1 MKKNIVFALLCTAAI
16 VGLPACNKSEQE
28 FEPENGRVHSAT
40 FKVQLADDA
49 ETKTALMF
57 KMVPD
62 WRNTDINDIHIFETE
77 TTSGGVYFME
87 ASKVEMT
94 TPVDGTYEKA
104 LFYAE
109 FDNAT
114 VIVTPPETKAGNS
127 SFSYTAILGQRVGDT
142 YTLPAVQYPHAESNI
157 DPKADFLVGRVVA
170 DRTETLHE
178 QTFDINFHRPV
189 ALSRM
194 FITNLEGSKVLS
206 VKITSLDDLTGSLKY
221 KDIDFTVSEVA
232 QIAQAA
238 DFKHN
243 DNSNVLT
250 LLYPGG
256 RTRTSVFQPFL
267 VTLAGAKRITEVEVR
282 TDEYIYTKSYG
293 ANGATINFSASNFN
307 NITMDMTVKEG
318 GNVTRTV
325 NNSQDIKYMLGDTEV
340 TEENGI
346 VYDLNDHEGSV
357 DDFVAPTL
365 TGAVGNVTYSS
376 SKTNVATVSEEGV
389 VTLTGELG
397 EVVISAYAAGND
409 QYSPG
414 SASYKITVKDST
426 PVPQS
431 LSFNPTTLT
440 VTLGDEFTEPTL
452 SGAMTAVIYSSD
464 AEEVATVNSETGKLT
479 LVGAGEAT
487 ITATAVE
494 GEVDGVNYMETSVSY
509 TLTVLEA
516 PTSNVVKLER
526 ATALVAGEKYVLV
539 SNGVALVRV
548 GDDASAV
555 PFDAEAMTITVPA
568 DFEGTY
574 EWTLEEKTGSSVT
587 RGNAFAFSDAP
598 YFFGIAM
605 NTNQQTYTYTVEVN
619 NGRTVSNNVTIQDH
633 NISLA
638 SDLIYYAGNSSNY
651 YIFYNTTANEWD
663 NEKVSNSASPAA
675 TSKTAL
681 YKIRDERDEQ
691 NLQFSAAAAE
701 YDLYTST
708 WTVAVPTLQNPQG
721 TVTYESG
728 NTAVATVNNSGEV
741 TIASTAK
748 KGDTAVI
755 TANAAGNTSYKPA
768 SASYTISIVNSN
780 PNVTRYNKVTST
792 SGLEVGAKYLLVFEG
807 LAGDTDGDGNPK
819 VFDPVLDSDGTQ
831 FAKATSSALDVTITN
846 GTIESSD
853 YDDCQFTLEAGYYL
867 KADKANRYIYPGSTT
882 SGYSTSY
889 VMSAEASASH
899 ALTISFSDGIVE
911 INNGDRYLV
920 WSISRTGHYF
930 SCNTTTSGQYSTGIC
945 LYKLDDGRTAQPAQF
960 SAAMAEYDVYTS
972 TWTVA
977 VPTLQNPQ
985 GTVTY
990 ESSNT
995 AVATVNNSGEVTIAS
1010 TAKKGDTAVITANAA
1025 GNASYKPG
1033 TASYTISI
1041 VDSNPSVTLF
1051 TKVTSADEIVE
1062 GGTYA
1067 ILYQSG
1073 ETNKAFKFV
1082 LNSAKT
1088 QFSTGTDNAVDV
1100 TVSGNTVNADE
1111 LEGCQFILDA
1121 QDGTSLKFAMLV
1133 PKADG
1138 TNDYYFRVRGSS
1150 STNFQAHASD
1160 NGYRSTFAI
1169 SSGGV
1174 LTIVRTENNT
1184 TSYNFRYS
1192 SSNGYFQASS
1202 TSSSSNLYLYK
1213 LDNGSTPP
1221 EPPTPTPTT
1230 TYSLIT
1236 PSEFVSGG
1244 TYLIV
1249 SADSGNY
1256 NSSDKT
1262 KAFAGDE
1269 DGNVV
1274 TVDGTSG
1281 TITGDF
1287 SACEFVITAS
1297 GSNYTLKIGS
1307 NYVTGDQNSGSRYI
1321 RVNTTSGTMSLA
1333 SATELSSASSGDG
1346 KVADA
1351 FYFYYTKGSGSSA
1364 TKEVL
1369 YLNKDSKY
1377 KIGGTGRQYGV
1388 YLYKKN

>member
-1 MKKNIVFALLCTAAI
+1 MKKNIVFALLCAATI
-16 VGLPACNKSEQE
+16 VGLSACNMNEQE

-62 WRNTDINDIHIFETE
+62 WRNTDLNDIHIFETE
-77 TTSGGVYFME
+77 TTSGGTYFME

-142 YTLPAVQYPHAESNI
+142 YTLPAVQYPHEESNI
-157 DPKADFLVGRVVA
+157 DPKADFLVGRVVGN
-170 DRTETLHE
+170 RTETLHE

-206 VKITSLDDLTGSLKY
+206 IKITSLDDLTGSLKY
-221 KDIDFTVSEVA
+221 EDIDFTVTEIA

-293 ANGATINFSASNFN
+293 PNGATINFKASEFN

-318 GNVTRTV
+318 NNVTRTE
-325 NNSQDIKYMLGDTEV
+325 NNSQDIKFLLGGSEV
-340 TEENGI
+340 TEDNGI

-357 DDFVAPTL
+357 ADFVSPIL
-365 TGAVGNVTYSS
+365 SGAVGNVTYSS
-376 SKTNVATVSEEGV
+376 SKTNIATVNGEGV

-397 EVVISAYAAGND
+397 EVVISAYAAGSA
-409 QYSPG
+409 QVSPG

-440 VTLGDEFTEPTL
+440 VTLGDDFTEPVL
-452 SGAMTAVIYSSD
+452 SGVKTTVSYSSSNED
-464 AEEVATVNSETGKLT
+464 VATVDADGELT
-479 LVGAGEAT
+479 LVAAGEAT
-487 ITATAVE
+487 ITAVAVA
-494 GEVDGVNYMETSVSY
+494 GEADGVNYTEGTASY
-509 TLTVLEA
+509 VLTVNNPSSDFVTVELE
-516 PTSNVVKLER
+516 P
-526 ATALVAGEKYVLV
+526 ATELVAGEKYVLV
-539 SNGVALVRV
+539 SNGFALVRD
-548 GDDASAV
+548 GEDASAAA
-555 PFDAEAMTITVPA
+555 FDATALTVAVPTA
-568 DFEGTY
+568 LQGNL
-574 EWTLEEKTGSSVT
+574 EWTLEQKSGSIT
-587 RGNAFAFSDAP
+587 RGNEYVFTQGT

-605 NTNQQTYTYTVEVN
+605 NTNQTTYTYTVEVN
-619 NGRTVSNNVTIQDH
+619 NGRNVATNISIQDH

-638 SDLIYYAGNSSNY
+638 DDLMYYAGNSSNY
-651 YIFYNTTANEWD
+651 YVFYNTADSIWD
-663 NEKVSNSASPAA
+663 NEKVSNSANPAA
-675 TSKTAL
+675 TSTTAL
-681 YKIRDERDEQ
+681 YKLKDLRAEQ

-701 YDLYTST
+701 YDLYTSSWT
-708 WTVAVPTLQNPQG
+708 VAVPTLQNPQGTVTYDSGNTAVATVNNSGEVTIASTAKKGDTAVITANAAGNNTYKPGSASYTISIVNSNPNVTRYNKVTSTSDLEVGAKYLLVFEGLAGDADDGDPKVYDPVLNNDGTQFAKATSSALDVTIANSTIESSDFDDCQFTLEAGYYLKADNANKYIYPGSSGSSSVMLAEASASHALTIAFSDGIAEIKNGSRYLVWSTSNHYFSCNTSVSGQYSTGICLYKLDDGRTAQPAQFSAATAEYDVYTSSWTVAVPTLQNPQG

-755 TANAAGNTSYKPA
+755 TANVGGNS
-768 SASYTISIVNSN
+768 
-780 PNVTRYNKVTST
+780 
-792 SGLEVGAKYLLVFEG
+792 
-807 LAGDTDGDGNPK
+807 
-819 VFDPVLDSDGTQ
+819 
-831 FAKATSSALDVTITN
+831 
-846 GTIESSD
+846 
-853 YDDCQFTLEAGYYL
+853 
-867 KADKANRYIYPGSTT
+867 
-882 SGYSTSY
+882 
-889 VMSAEASASH
+889 
-899 ALTISFSDGIVE
+899 
-911 INNGDRYLV
+911 
-920 WSISRTGHYF
+920 
-930 SCNTTTSGQYSTGIC
+930 
-945 LYKLDDGRTAQPAQF
+945 
-960 SAAMAEYDVYTS
+960 
-972 TWTVA
+972 
-977 VPTLQNPQ
+977 
-985 GTVTY
+985 
-990 ESSNT
+990 
-995 AVATVNNSGEVTIAS
+995 
-1010 TAKKGDTAVITANAA
+1010 
-1025 GNASYKPG
+1025 SYKPG
-1033 TASYTISI
+1033 SASYTISI

-1150 STNFQAHASD
+1150 RTNFQAHASD
-1160 NGYRSTFAI
+1160 SGYRSTFAI
-1169 SSGGV
+1169 SSDGV
-1174 LTIVRTENNT
+1174 LTIVRTESN
-1184 TSYNFRYS
+1184 TSYNFSYS
-1192 SSNGYFQASS
+1192 SSNGYFQAG

-1213 LDNGSTPP
+1213 LDNGSTQP
-1221 EPPTPTPTT
+1221 EPPTPETPT
-1230 TYSLIT
+1230 YSFIT
-1236 PSEFVSGG
+1236 PSDFVSGA

-1256 NSSDKT
+1256 NKSDKQ
-1262 KAFAGDE
+1262 KAF
-1269 DGNVV
+1269 DGTTSGGVV
-1274 TVDGTSG
+1274 TVADNGG

-1307 NYVTGDQNSGSRYI
+1307 NYVTGNQNSGSRYI
-1321 RVNTTSGTMSLA
+1321 QVSTTSGTMSLA
-1333 SATELSSASSGDG
+1333 SATELSSADSGDG

-1364 TKEVL
+1364 SKEVL
-1369 YLNKDSKY
+1369 YLNSDGNY
-1377 KIGGTGRQYGV
+1377 KIGGSGRKYGV

>member
-1 MKKNIVFALLCTAAI
+1 MKKNIVFALLCAATI
-16 VGLPACNKSEQE
+16 VGLSACNMNEQE

-40 FKVQLADDA
+40 FKVQLANDA

-62 WRNTDINDIHIFETE
+62 WRNTDLNDIHIFETE
-77 TTSGGVYFME
+77 TTSGAAYFME

-142 YTLPAVQYPHAESNI
+142 YTLPAVQYPHEESNI
-157 DPKADFLVGRVVA
+157 DPKADFLVGRVVGN
-170 DRTETLHE
+170 RTETLHE

-206 VKITSLDDLTGSLKY
+206 IKITSLDDLTGSLKY
-221 KDIDFTVSEVA
+221 EDIDFTVTEVA

-293 ANGATINFSASNFN
+293 ANGATINFKASEFN

-325 NNSQDIKYMLGDTEV
+325 NNSQDIKYMLNGEQV

-346 VYDLNDHEGSV
+346 VYDLFENDVE
-357 DDFVAPTL
+357 DFVAPTL
-365 TGAVGNVTYSS
+365 TGAVGAVTYNS
-376 SKTNVATVSEEGV
+376 SKTSVATVDEEGA

-409 QYSPG
+409 EYSPG
-414 SASYKITVKDST
+414 SASYKITVKDSS
-426 PVPQS
+426 PVAQE
-431 LSFNPTTLT
+431 LSFDPEFLT
-440 VTLGDEFTEPTL
+440 VTLGDDFTEPTL
-452 SGAMTAVIYSSD
+452 SGAMTAVSYSSD
-464 AEEVATVNSETGKLT
+464 DEEVATVNSETGKLT

-548 GDDASAV
+548 GDDASSV
-555 PFDAEAMTITVPA
+555 PFDAEAVTITVPA
-568 DFEGTY
+568 DYEGTY
-574 EWTLEEKTGSSVT
+574 EWTLGQNTDSNN
-587 RGNAFAFSDAP
+587 RGNYYDFKNGD

-605 NTNQQTYTYTVEVN
+605 NTTANPYTYSVMLSTSKSSTGVAN
-619 NGRTVSNNVTIQDH
+619 TTIQNH
-633 NISLA
+633 NVNLETGYV
-638 SDLIYYAGNSSNY
+638 YYRGNSSSQYIY
-651 YIFYNTTANEWD
+651 YDTAASAWNNHTANNGTFD
-663 NEKVSNSASPAA
+663 AA
-675 TSKTAL
+675 YGTQL
-681 YKIRDERDEQ
+681 YKVKDERAEQ

-701 YDLYTST
+701 YDLYTSS
-708 WTVAVPTLQNPQG
+708 WTVAIPTLQNPQG

-741 TIASTAK
+741 IIASTAK

-755 TANAAGNTSYKPA
+755 TANAAGNSSYKPA

-780 PNVTRYNKVTST
+780 P
-792 SGLEVGAKYLLVFEG
+792 
-807 LAGDTDGDGNPK
+807 
-819 VFDPVLDSDGTQ
+819 
-831 FAKATSSALDVTITN
+831 
-846 GTIESSD
+846 
-853 YDDCQFTLEAGYYL
+853 
-867 KADKANRYIYPGSTT
+867 
-882 SGYSTSY
+882 
-889 VMSAEASASH
+889 
-899 ALTISFSDGIVE
+899 
-911 INNGDRYLV
+911 
-920 WSISRTGHYF
+920 
-930 SCNTTTSGQYSTGIC
+930 
-945 LYKLDDGRTAQPAQF
+945 
-960 SAAMAEYDVYTS
+960 
-972 TWTVA
+972 
-977 VPTLQNPQ
+977 
-985 GTVTY
+985 
-990 ESSNT
+990 
-995 AVATVNNSGEVTIAS
+995 
-1010 TAKKGDTAVITANAA
+1010 
-1025 GNASYKPG
+1025 
-1033 TASYTISI
+1033 
-1041 VDSNPSVTLF
+1041 SVTLF
-1051 TKVTSADEIVE
+1051 TKVTSADEIVA

-1150 STNFQAHASD
+1150 GTNFQAHASD

-1184 TSYNFRYS
+1184 SYNFRYS
-1192 SSNGYFQASS
+1192 SSNGYFQASN
-1202 TSSSSNLYLYK
+1202 TSPSSNLYLYK
-1213 LDNGSTPP
+1213 LDESGTTPDPGP
-1221 EPPTPTPTT
+1221 EPPTPETTT
-1230 TYSLIT
+1230 TYTLISGQ
-1236 PSEFVSGG
+1236 SELVTG
-1244 TYLIV
+1244 TYLVV
-1249 SADSGNY
+1249 SVNNQNKVLKGGTGDGADRGAVVDANASPMSLSGN
-1256 NSSDKT
+1256 T
-1262 KAFAGDE
+1262 I
-1269 DGNVV
+1269 
-1274 TVDGTSG
+1274 
-1281 TITGDF
+1281 TITGDASVCAVYEYVITRTDNSITLYNSNLGYLKHDRPNGNGNSTTYIGFEDAVSTSSTFTVNTNPGANNSGEDAVFF
-1287 SACEFVITAS
+1287 SVRYNNSSDEYLYYNTGGYFKLGGSGKPDTAS
-1297 GSNYTLKIGS
+1297 GKYG
-1307 NYVTGDQNSGSRYI
+1307 G
-1321 RVNTTSGTMSLA
+1321 
-1333 SATELSSASSGDG
+1333 
-1346 KVADA
+1346 
-1351 FYFYYTKGSGSSA
+1351 
-1364 TKEVL
+1364 VL
-1369 YLNKDSKY
+1369 
-1377 KIGGTGRQYGV
+1377 
-1388 YLYKKN
+1388 LYKKN

>member
-1 MKKNIVFALLCTAAI
+1 MKKNIVFALLCAATI
-16 VGLPACNKSEQE
+16 VGLSACNMNEQE

-62 WRNTDINDIHIFETE
+62 WRNTDLNDIHIFETE
-77 TTSGGVYFME
+77 TTSGGTYFME

-142 YTLPAVQYPHAESNI
+142 YTLPAVQYPHEESNI
-157 DPKADFLVGRVVA
+157 DPKADFLVGRVVGN
-170 DRTETLHE
+170 RTETLHE

-206 VKITSLDDLTGSLKY
+206 IKITSLDDLTGSLKY
-221 KDIDFTVSEVA
+221 EDIDFTVTEVA

-293 ANGATINFSASNFN
+293 ANGATINFKASEFN

-318 GNVTRTV
+318 GNVTRTE
-325 NNSQDIKYMLGDTEV
+325 NNSQDIKFLLGGSEV

-357 DDFVAPTL
+357 ADFVSPIL
-365 TGAVGNVTYSS
+365 SGAVGNVTYSS
-376 SKTNVATVSEEGV
+376 SKTNIATVNGEGV

-397 EVVISAYAAGND
+397 EVVISAYAAGSA
-409 QYSPG
+409 QVSPG

-440 VTLGDEFTEPTL
+440 VTLGDDFTEPTL
-452 SGAMTAVIYSSD
+452 SGAMTAVSYSSD
-464 AEEVATVNSETGKLT
+464 DEEVATVNSETGKLT

-494 GEVDGVNYMETSVSY
+494 GEVDGVNYTEGTASY
-509 TLTVLEA
+509 VLTVNNPSSDFVTVE
-516 PTSNVVKLER
+516 LER
-526 ATALVAGEKYVLV
+526 ATELVAGEKYVLV

-819 VFDPVLDSDGTQ
+819 VFNPVLNNDGTQ
-831 FAKATSSALDVTITN
+831 FAKATSSALDVTIAN
-846 GTIESSD
+846 STIESSD
-853 YDDCQFTLEAGYYL
+853 FDDCQFTLEAGYYL
-867 KADKANRYIYPGSTT
+867 KGDKANKYIYPGS
-882 SGYSTSY
+882 SGSSS
-889 VMSAEASASH
+889 VMLAEASASH
-899 ALTISFSDGIVE
+899 ALTIAFSDGIAE
-911 INNGDRYLV
+911 IKNGTRYLV
-920 WSISRTGHYF
+920 WSTSNHYF
-930 SCNTTTSGQYSTGIC
+930 SCNTDVSGQYSTGIC

-960 SAAMAEYDVYTS
+960 SAATAEYDLYTS

-1025 GNASYKPG
+1025 GNSSYKPG
-1033 TASYTISI
+1033 SASYTISI

-1174 LTIVRTENNT
+1174 LTIVRE
-1184 TSYNFRYS
+1184 SYNFRYS
-1192 SSNGYFQASS
+1192 SSNGYFQAS

-1221 EPPTPTPTT
+1221 EPPTPATT
-1230 TYSLIT
+1230 STYTRI
-1236 PSEFVSGG
+1236 SGSGELVTG

-1249 SADSGNY
+1249 EKTGTYLYNASGTNHGGCSALDSTTGVSKSEDDLTITLNDDIAASY
-1256 NSSDKT
+1256 EFVFTRTEDNLTIKPV
-1262 KAFAGDE
+1262 AGDNA
-1269 DGNVV
+1269 GKYMYATNNVSN
-1274 TVDGTSG
+1274 TYIDFQTAENLF
-1281 TITGDF
+1281 TI
-1287 SACEFVITAS
+1287 
-1297 GSNYTLKIGS
+1297 NP
-1307 NYVTGDQNSGSRYI
+1307 Q
-1321 RVNTTSGTMSLA
+1321 
-1333 SATELSSASSGDG
+1333 SGDM
-1346 KVADA
+1346 V
-1351 FYFYYTKGSGSSA
+1351 YFRTTKGSSS
-1364 TKEVL
+1364 TE
-1369 YLNKDSKY
+1369 
-1377 KIGGTGRQYGV
+1377 
-1388 YLYKKN
+1388 YLYKKASDSFFKLGGSGAPGGGDAGIYLYKKD

>member
-1 MKKNIVFALLCTAAI
+1 MKKNIVFALLCAATI
-16 VGLPACNKSEQE
+16 VGLSACNMNEQE

-77 TTSGGVYFME
+77 TTSGGTYFME

-142 YTLPAVQYPHAESNI
+142 YTLPAVQYPHEESNI
-157 DPKADFLVGRVVA
+157 DPKADFLVGRVVGN
-170 DRTETLHE
+170 RTETLHE

-206 VKITSLDDLTGSLKY
+206 IKITSLDDLTGSLKY
-221 KDIDFTVSEVA
+221 EDIDFTVTEVA

-293 ANGATINFSASNFN
+293 ANGATINFKASEFN

-318 GNVTRTV
+318 GNVTRTE
-325 NNSQDIKYMLGDTEV
+325 NNSQDIKFLLGGSEV

-357 DDFVAPTL
+357 ADFVSPIL
-365 TGAVGNVTYSS
+365 SGAVGNVTYSS
-376 SKTNVATVSEEGV
+376 SKTNIATVNGEGV

-397 EVVISAYAAGND
+397 EVVISAYAAGSA
-409 QYSPG
+409 QVSPG

-440 VTLGDEFTEPTL
+440 VTLGDDFTEPTL
-452 SGAMTAVIYSSD
+452 SGAMTAVSYSSD
-464 AEEVATVNSETGKLT
+464 DEEVATVNSETGKLT

-539 SNGVALVRV
+539 SNGAALVRV

-555 PFDAEAMTITVPA
+555 PFDAEAVTITVPA

-587 RGNAFAFSDAP
+587 RGNAYAFSDDP

-605 NTNQQTYTYTVEVN
+605 NTNQSTYTYTVEVN
-619 NGRTVSNNVTIQDH
+619 NGRTVSSNVTIQDH

-638 SDLIYYAGNSSNY
+638 DDLIYYAGNSSNY

-663 NEKVSNSASPAA
+663 NEKVSNSANPAA

-681 YKIRDERDEQ
+681 YKIRDERSEQ

-755 TANAAGNTSYKPA
+755 TANAAGNSSYKPA

-792 SGLEVGAKYLLVFEG
+792 SDLEVGAKYLLVFEG

-819 VFDPVLDSDGTQ
+819 VFDPVLNNDGTQ
-831 FAKATSSALDVTITN
+831 FAKVTSSALDVTIAN
-846 GTIESSD
+846 STIESSD
-853 YDDCQFTLEAGYYL
+853 FDDCQFTLEAGYYL
-867 KADKANRYIYPGSTT
+867 KGDKANRYIYPGS
-882 SGYSTSY
+882 SGSSS
-889 VMSAEASASH
+889 VMLAEASASH
-899 ALTISFSDGIVE
+899 ALTIAFSDGIAE
-911 INNGDRYLV
+911 IKNGSRYLV
-920 WSISRTGHYF
+920 WSTSNHYF
-930 SCNTTTSGQYSTGIC
+930 SCNTSVSGQYSTGIC

-960 SAAMAEYDVYTS
+960 SAATAEYDVYTS

-1010 TAKKGDTAVITANAA
+1010 TARKGNVAVITANAA
-1025 GNASYKPG
+1025 GNSSYKPG
-1033 TASYTISI
+1033 SASYTISI
-1041 VDSNPSVTLF
+1041 VDTTPGGDEPSSAYYQRVTASSEFVQDGVYVIVNESNSKLF
-1051 TKVTSADEIVE
+1051 KP
-1062 GGTYA
+1062 
-1067 ILYQSG
+1067 
-1073 ETNKAFKFV
+1073 V
-1082 LNSAKT
+1082 LNSSNSNFQTTNNTIDVTIADGKIA
-1088 QFSTGTDNAVDV
+1088 SSSAVDACQIV
-1100 TVSGNTVNADE
+1100 LKNAD
-1111 LEGCQFILDA
+1111 GN
-1121 QDGTSLKFAMLV
+1121 GKFALFV
-1133 PKADG
+1133 PSVNYYLQVYNGSNFKAD
-1138 TNDYYFRVRGSS
+1138 
-1150 STNFQAHASD
+1150 ASD
-1160 NGYRSTFAI
+1160 NGYRSTFSVTSA
-1169 SSGGV
+1169 GV
-1174 LTIVRTENNT
+1174 ASIYRDN
-1184 TSYNFRYS
+1184 SHYIRYS
-1192 SSNGYFQASS
+1192 GSNSAFQVG
-1202 TSSSSNLYLYK
+1202 SNSNNIAVYK
-1213 LDNGSTPP
+1213 YVSEGGTTPDPGP
-1221 EPPTPTPTT
+1221 EPPTPETNSTYTLIEGDANLTT
-1230 TYSLIT
+1230 GTYVIANKT
-1236 PSEFVSGG
+1236 SEYLLNASNPNSGG
-1244 TYLIV
+1244 YSTI
-1249 SADSGNY
+1249 G
-1256 NSSDKT
+1256 T
-1262 KAFAGDE
+1262 
-1269 DGNVV
+1269 
-1274 TVDGTSG
+1274 TSG
-1281 TITGDF
+1281 VTLSGSTITLASDI
-1287 SACEFVITAS
+1287 AEAHEFVITRTNDNLTIKKV
-1297 GSNYTLKIGS
+1297 G
-1307 NYVTGDQNSGSRYI
+1307 GDHAGQY
-1321 RVNTTSGTMSLA
+1321 LF
-1333 SATELSSASSGDG
+1333 ASSG
-1346 KVADA
+1346 VANSYMG
-1351 FYFYYTKGSGSSA
+1351 FQSSA
-1364 TKEVL
+1364 ATFTINKQTNTNLIYFRTTKDTSE
-1369 YLNKDSKY
+1369 NE
-1377 KIGGTGRQYGV
+1377 
-1388 YLYKKN
+1388 YLYKKAADSYFKLGGSGAPGGSDAGVMLYKKN

>member
-1 MKKNIVFALLCTAAI
+1 MKKNIVFALLCAATI
-16 VGLPACNKSEQE
+16 VGLSACNMNEQE

-62 WRNTDINDIHIFETE
+62 WRNTDLNDIHIFETE
-77 TTSGGVYFME
+77 TTSGGTYFME

-142 YTLPAVQYPHAESNI
+142 YTLPAVQYPHEESNI
-157 DPKADFLVGRVVA
+157 DPKADFLVGRVVGN
-170 DRTETLHE
+170 RTETLHE

-206 VKITSLDDLTGSLKY
+206 IKITSLDDLTGSLKY
-221 KDIDFTVSEVA
+221 EDIDFTVTEIA

-293 ANGATINFSASNFN
+293 PNGATINFKASEFN

-318 GNVTRTV
+318 NNVTRTE
-325 NNSQDIKYMLGDTEV
+325 NNSQDIKFLLGGSEV
-340 TEENGI
+340 TEDNGI

-357 DDFVAPTL
+357 ADFVSPIL
-365 TGAVGNVTYSS
+365 SGAVGNVTYSS
-376 SKTNVATVSEEGV
+376 SKTNIATVNGEGV

-397 EVVISAYAAGND
+397 EVVISAYAAGSA
-409 QYSPG
+409 QVSPG

-440 VTLGDEFTEPTL
+440 VTLGDDFTEPVL
-452 SGAMTAVIYSSD
+452 SGVKTTVSYSSSNED
-464 AEEVATVNSETGKLT
+464 VATVDADGELT
-479 LVGAGEAT
+479 LVAAGEAT
-487 ITATAVE
+487 ITAVAVA
-494 GEVDGVNYMETSVSY
+494 GEADGVNYTEGTASY
-509 TLTVLEA
+509 VLTVNNPSSDFVTVELE
-516 PTSNVVKLER
+516 P
-526 ATALVAGEKYVLV
+526 ATELVAGEKYVLV
-539 SNGVALVRV
+539 SNGFALVRD
-548 GDDASAV
+548 GEDASAAA
-555 PFDAEAMTITVPA
+555 FDATALTVAVPTA
-568 DFEGTY
+568 LQGNL
-574 EWTLEEKTGSSVT
+574 EWTLEQKSGSIT
-587 RGNAFAFSDAP
+587 RGNEYVFTQGT

-605 NTNQQTYTYTVEVN
+605 NTNQTTYTYTVEVN
-619 NGRTVSNNVTIQDH
+619 NGRNVATNISIQDH

-638 SDLIYYAGNSSNY
+638 DDLMYYAGNSSNY
-651 YIFYNTTANEWD
+651 YVFYNTADSIWD
-663 NEKVSNSASPAA
+663 NEKVSNSANPAA
-675 TSKTAL
+675 TSTTAL
-681 YKIRDERDEQ
+681 YKLKDLRAEQ

-701 YDLYTST
+701 YDLYTSS

-755 TANAAGNTSYKPA
+755 TANVGGNS
-768 SASYTISIVNSN
+768 
-780 PNVTRYNKVTST
+780 
-792 SGLEVGAKYLLVFEG
+792 
-807 LAGDTDGDGNPK
+807 
-819 VFDPVLDSDGTQ
+819 
-831 FAKATSSALDVTITN
+831 
-846 GTIESSD
+846 
-853 YDDCQFTLEAGYYL
+853 
-867 KADKANRYIYPGSTT
+867 
-882 SGYSTSY
+882 
-889 VMSAEASASH
+889 
-899 ALTISFSDGIVE
+899 
-911 INNGDRYLV
+911 
-920 WSISRTGHYF
+920 
-930 SCNTTTSGQYSTGIC
+930 
-945 LYKLDDGRTAQPAQF
+945 
-960 SAAMAEYDVYTS
+960 
-972 TWTVA
+972 
-977 VPTLQNPQ
+977 
-985 GTVTY
+985 
-990 ESSNT
+990 
-995 AVATVNNSGEVTIAS
+995 
-1010 TAKKGDTAVITANAA
+1010 
-1025 GNASYKPG
+1025 SYKPG
-1033 TASYTISI
+1033 SASYTISI

-1150 STNFQAHASD
+1150 RTNFQAHASD
-1160 NGYRSTFAI
+1160 SGYRSTFAI
-1169 SSGGV
+1169 SSDGV
-1174 LTIVRTENNT
+1174 LTIVRTESN
-1184 TSYNFRYS
+1184 TSYNFSYS
-1192 SSNGYFQASS
+1192 SSNGYFQAG

-1213 LDNGSTPP
+1213 LDNGTTPVDP
-1221 EPPTPTPTT
+1221 EPPTPETPT
-1230 TYSLIT
+1230 YSFIT
-1236 PSEFVSGG
+1236 PSDFVSGA

-1256 NSSDKT
+1256 NKSDKQ
-1262 KAFAGDE
+1262 KAF
-1269 DGNVV
+1269 DGTTSGGVV
-1274 TVDGTSG
+1274 TVADNGG

-1307 NYVTGDQNSGSRYI
+1307 NYVTGNQNSGSRYI
-1321 RVNTTSGTMSLA
+1321 QVSTTSGTMSLA
-1333 SATELSSASSGDG
+1333 SATELSSADSGDG

-1364 TKEVL
+1364 SKEVL
-1369 YLNKDSKY
+1369 YLNSDGNY
-1377 KIGGTGRQYGV
+1377 KIGGSGRKYGV